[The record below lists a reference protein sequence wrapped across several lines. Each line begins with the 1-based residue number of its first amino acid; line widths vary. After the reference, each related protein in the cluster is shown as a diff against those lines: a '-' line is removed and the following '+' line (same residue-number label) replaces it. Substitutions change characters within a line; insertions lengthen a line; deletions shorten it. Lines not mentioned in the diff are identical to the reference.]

1 MRIKGVSFEEA
12 TPGVKRLY
20 QASTERLGR
29 VPVPL
34 TALAHRPEITEAYS
48 ALTAA
53 LTRSEVVE
61 PRLKTMACVRAA
73 QLAGCPF

>member
-1 MRIKGVSFEEA
+1 MRIKGVTFEEA
-12 TPGVKRLY
+12 VPPVQRLY
-20 QASTERLGR
+20 QKSTERLGR

-34 TALAHRPEITEAYS
+34 TVLAHRPEVAEAFS

-53 LTRSEVVE
+53 LTRSELVE

-73 QLAGCPF
+73 QIAGCPF

>member
-12 TPGVKRLY
+12 TPAVQRLY
-20 QASTERLGR
+20 QKSTERLGR

-34 TALAHRPEITEAYS
+34 TALAHCPEAVEAYS
-48 ALTAA
+48 VLTAA

-61 PRLKTMACVRAA
+61 PRLKTMACVRTA